1 MTASDVPSWDDL
13 VDQTRRVWDGRLAL
27 IRPELVDP
35 RVSDRTRRFL
45 TAVGLPTVDVRD
57 IAFVHDERLLDVFS
71 RAGRDYLVV
80 TAEPDYRY
88 GVDLESDEVVCL
100 YDRYPDD
107 DAPANS
113 SLAAFV
119 LTLGLL
125 HTQLFEGNA
134 GTQASVADAV
144 DTIWDQ
150 LDRWDPAAV
159 ADEASHWSTLLDEYA
174 MEYDD

>member
-1 MTASDVPSWDDL
+1 MAASDVPSWDDL
-13 VDQTRRVWDGRLAL
+13 VEQIRRVWDGRLAP
-27 IRPELVDP
+27 IRPELVHP
-35 RVSDRTRRFL
+35 RVSDRTGRFL

-57 IAFVHDERLLDVFS
+57 IGFVHDERLLSIFS
-71 RAGRDYLVV
+71 RAGRDYLIV

-88 GVDLESDEVVCL
+88 GVDLESDGVICL
-100 YDRYPDD
+100 YDRYPADD
-107 DAPANS
+107 TLANS
-113 SLAAFV
+113 SIAAFV
-119 LTLGLL
+119 LTLGLF
-125 HTQLFEGNA
+125 HTHLFEGNA

-159 ADEASHWSTLLDEYA
+159 NDHAGHWSTLLDEYA

>member
-1 MTASDVPSWDDL
+1 MTAADVPSWDDL
-13 VDQTRRVWDGRLAL
+13 VEQVRRIWDGRLAQ
-27 IRPELVDP
+27 IRPEFVDP

-45 TAVGLPTVDVRD
+45 TTVGLPTVDVRD
-57 IAFVHDERLLDVFS
+57 ITFVHDERLLDIFS

-88 GVDLESDEVVCL
+88 GVDLASDEVVCL
-100 YDRYPDD
+100 YDSYPDD
-107 DAPANS
+107 DAAANS
-113 SLAAFV
+113 NIAAFV

-125 HTQLFEGNA
+125 HTRLFQGNA
-134 GTQASVADAV
+134 GTQASVAAAV

-159 ADEASHWSTLLDEYA
+159 DDDASHWSTLLDEYA